1 VASERPGVTEVLPTI
16 ELGLPG
22 WRLRAWREGDAPA
35 LSTHADNV
43 NVWRWMSDGFPHPYT
58 LAIAEHWVR
67 DGHVDFGGDNW
78 AIACGDEAVGGCGI
92 HPGTAQFRCN
102 AEVGW
107 WLAEVHWGR
116 GVVTRVAA
124 ALVERAFAEPQ
135 EVCDSGTP
143 PWPASR
149 QAAPGRGD
157 FWGDEKRSFGV
168 GARSA
173 LRALTCR
180 IVFERRERS
189 ERSELSG
196 TTPRRASQCSRRSR
210 PPRHEPLPGAACRD
224 ACKFAEELRT

>member
-107 WLAEVHWGR
+107 WLAEAHWGR

-124 ALVERAFAEPQ
+124 ALVERAFADPQ
-135 EVCDSGTP
+135 ITRVF
-143 PWPASR
+143 
-149 QAAPGRGD
+149 APVHAGNLRSMRVA
-157 FWGDEKRSFGV
+157 EKNGFRLEGV
-168 GARSA
+168 QPRSA
-173 LRALTCR
+173 IKDGRVIDRWVWAR
-180 IVFERRERS
+180 YRE
-189 ERSELSG
+189 
-196 TTPRRASQCSRRSR
+196 
-210 PPRHEPLPGAACRD
+210 
-224 ACKFAEELRT
+224 